1 MKADVALVGLVDA
14 RGWLLLQERD
24 DRTSIEPDKWGLP
37 GGGVEPGE
45 TPAEAAQRE
54 LEEETGLTAGLT
66 HLSTSPHPCAVHGT
80 DLFAI
85 FVGRTDAT
93 DADVVCTEGR
103 QIVFVDPELVPG
115 LDLTAA
121 TRATYEDVLAAASR
135 LTL

>member
-1 MKADVALVGLVDA
+1 MADVALVGLVDA

-24 DRTSIEPDKWGLP
+24 DQTRMEPDKWGLP

-45 TPAEAAQRE
+45 TPAEAAHRE
-54 LEEETGLTAGLT
+54 LAEETGLTADLT
-66 HLSTSPHPCAVHGT
+66 HLTTSPHPCAVHGT

-85 FVGRTDAT
+85 FVGRTQAT

-115 LDLTAA
+115 LDLTGA
-121 TRATYEDVLAAASR
+121 TRASYEDVLAAASR
-135 LTL
+135 LTR

>member
-1 MKADVALVGLVDA
+1 MADVALVGLVDA

-24 DRTSIEPDKWGLP
+24 DQTRIDPDKWGLP

-45 TPAEAAQRE
+45 TPADAAHRE
-54 LEEETGLTAGLT
+54 LEEETGLTADLT
-66 HLSTSPHPCAVHGT
+66 HLSTGSLPCRYHGEDVAAV
-80 DLFAI
+80 
-85 FVGRTDAT
+85 FVGRTEAT

-103 QIVFVDPELVPG
+103 RIVFVDPERVPG

-135 LTL
+135 LTR

>member
-1 MKADVALVGLVDA
+1 MRVEVALVGLVDR

-24 DRTSIEPDKWGLP
+24 DQTRIDPDKWGLP

-45 TPAEAAQRE
+45 TAAEAAHRE
-54 LEEETGLTAGLT
+54 LVEETGLTAGLT
-66 HLSTSPHPCAVHGT
+66 HLSTGALPCPYHGEDVAAV
-80 DLFAI
+80 

-103 QIVFVDPELVPG
+103 QIVFVDPALVPG

-121 TRATYEDVLAAASR
+121 TRATYEAVLAAASR
-135 LTL
+135 LTR

>member
-1 MKADVALVGLVDA
+1 MKAEVALVGLVDA

-24 DRTSIEPDKWGLP
+24 DQTRIDPDRWGLP

-45 TPAEAAQRE
+45 TSSEAAHRE
-54 LEEETGLTAGLT
+54 LAEETGLTAELT
-66 HLSTSPHPCAVHGT
+66 HLSTGPLPCPYHGEDLAAV
-80 DLFAI
+80 

-103 QIVFVDPELVPG
+103 QIVFVDPDLVPG

-121 TRATYEDVLAAASR
+121 TRATYEAVLDAASR
-135 LTL
+135 LTR

>member
-1 MKADVALVGLVDA
+1 MADVALVGLVDA

-24 DRTSIEPDKWGLP
+24 DQTRIDPDKWGLP

-45 TPAEAAQRE
+45 TPADAAHRE
-54 LEEETGLTAGLT
+54 LEEETGLTADLT
-66 HLSTSPHPCAVHGT
+66 HLSTGSLPCPYHGEDVAAV
-80 DLFAI
+80 
-85 FVGRTDAT
+85 FVGRTEAT

-103 QIVFVDPELVPG
+103 RIVFVDPERVPG

-135 LTL
+135 LTR